1 MSKQEYLS
9 SQIITY
15 IGNKRKLVP
24 EIEKEVI
31 KIKELFGRNLVSL
44 DGFSG
49 SGVVSRISTC
59 VVG

>member
-15 IGNKRKLVP
+15 IGNKRKLVT
-24 EIEKEVI
+24 EIENEVI
-31 KIKELFGRNLVSL
+31 KIKELLGRNLSSL

-49 SGVVSRISTC
+49 S
-59 VVG
+59 